1 MRSLNDNNRL
11 RGASRPA
18 SISREDADS
27 VAVQALGFIAADRP
41 LLDRFLAVTGI
52 NVAELRAAAATPG
65 FLAGVLDFVLAHEP
79 TLMAFAAD
87 QSLDPARVAAAREA
101 LADSFGVPSR

>member
-11 RGASRPA
+11 PGSSRQA
-18 SISREDADS
+18 TVSRESADS

-87 QSLDPARVAAAREA
+87 QSLDPALVVAAREA
-101 LADSFGVPSR
+101 LADSFGATPR

>member
-1 MRSLNDNNRL
+1 MGRD
-11 RGASRPA
+11 
-18 SISREDADS
+18 EADS
-27 VAVQALGFIAADRP
+27 VAVQALAFIAADRP

-52 NVAELRAAAATPG
+52 NVADLRAAAATPG

-87 QSLDPARVAAAREA
+87 QSLDPARVAAARES
-101 LADSFGVPSR
+101 LADNFDAPPR

>member
-1 MRSLNDNNRL
+1 MARD
-11 RGASRPA
+11 
-18 SISREDADS
+18 EADS

-52 NVAELRAAAATPG
+52 NVADLRAAAATPG

-79 TLMAFAAD
+79 TLMAFAAN
-87 QSLDPARVAAAREA
+87 QSLDPARVAAARES
-101 LADSFGVPSR
+101 LADSFDAPPR

>member
-1 MRSLNDNNRL
+1 MH
-11 RGASRPA
+11 RGGQTG
-18 SISREDADS
+18 REAADL
-27 VAVQALGFIAADRP
+27 VAVQALAFIAADRP

-52 NVAELRAAAATPG
+52 NVADLRAAAATPG

-87 QSLDPARVAAAREA
+87 QALDPARVAAAREA
-101 LADSFGVPSR
+101 LSASFGVPPR

>member
-11 RGASRPA
+11 QRPSRQAP
-18 SISREDADS
+18 IGREAADS
-27 VAVQALGFIAADRP
+27 IAVQALGFIAADRP

-87 QSLDPARVAAAREA
+87 QSLDPASVAAAREA
-101 LADSFGVPSR
+101 LADNFGAPER